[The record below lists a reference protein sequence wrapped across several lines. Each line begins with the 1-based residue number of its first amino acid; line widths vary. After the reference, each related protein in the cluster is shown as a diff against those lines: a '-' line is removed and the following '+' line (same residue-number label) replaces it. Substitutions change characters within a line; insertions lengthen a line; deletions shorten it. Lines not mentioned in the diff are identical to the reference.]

1 MGVDRERMNVQD
13 ERRVARTAERTTV
26 VEALHGR
33 TGATVALDTFKG
45 FAKRVMKEA
54 APAQVMPG
62 ESGERLYLAE
72 FVGRGGGQFVKV
84 GLSGMYWQPGRL
96 TKPLRWHERIQEHRT
111 AGKAHGFTL
120 VDLWVSP
127 PLWNQ
132 EEAEDAAK
140 EALVATGAQV
150 ENKEYFHQLPFDQA
164 LDVVLSLPLWPLYL
178 DMDWEP
184 GPGQGATD

>member
-1 MGVDRERMNVQD
+1 MGIDRERMNVQD
-13 ERRVARTAERTTV
+13 ARRVARVAGRTTV
-26 VEALHGR
+26 VEALHGP
-33 TGATVALDTFKG
+33 TGATVSLDTFKG
-45 FAKRVMKEA
+45 FAKRVLKDA
-54 APAQVMPG
+54 APAQVTPG

-84 GLSGMYWQPGRL
+84 GLSGRYWQPGRL
-96 TKPLRWHERIQEHRT
+96 TKRLRWYERIQEHRT
-111 AGKAHGFTL
+111 SGKAHGFTL

-150 ENKEYFHQLPFDQA
+150 ENEEYFHQLSFDRA

-178 DMDWEP
+178 DMDWEA
-184 GPGQGATD
+184 GPSRGATN